1 MRLFAPA
8 LTLTLLASAPLAQA
22 DTLTEYTLDPTHTQ
36 VRFSWD
42 HFGFSTPGASFD
54 EVTGTVYVNEAH
66 PEQSRV
72 DVTIPVRSVHTHV
85 PLLDEH
91 LLTKPE
97 FFKADEHPTIT
108 FRSTGIRNADREEQ
122 EFDLVGVLTVNG
134 ISKEVVLDTEVNKV
148 GEHPMWDNARAIGL
162 SAETTIKRSDFGMG
176 AYAPAVSDEMDV
188 RITLE
193 GIEASAFAKKQP

>member
-1 MRLFAPA
+1 MRLALPA
-8 LTLTLLASAPLAQA
+8 LALTLLAAPMAQAA

-36 VRFSWD
+36 VRFTWD

-54 EVTGTVYVNEAH
+54 EVTGSVFVNEQQ
-66 PEQSRV
+66 PEKSRV
-72 DVTIPVRSVHTHV
+72 EVSIPVRSIHTHV

-97 FFKADEHPTIT
+97 FFKVEEHPTIT

-122 EFDLVGVLTVNG
+122 EFDLMGVLTVNG
-134 ISKEVVLDTEVNKV
+134 ISKEVVLETEVNKV
-148 GEHPMWDNARAIGL
+148 GQHPMWDNAPAIGL
-162 SAETTIKRSDFGMG
+162 DAKTTLKRSDFGMG
-176 AYAPAVSDEMDV
+176 AYAPAVSDELEV

-193 GIEASAFAKKQP
+193 AIEARAFANKQQ

>member
-1 MRLFAPA
+1 MRP
-8 LTLTLLASAPLAQA
+8 TLIATLLLAGSAFAQA
-22 DTLTEYTLDPTHTQ
+22 DTLTEYTLDPTHAQ
-36 VRFSWD
+36 VRFSWN

-54 EVTGTVYVNEAH
+54 EVTGTVYVNEEH

-72 DVTIPVRSVHTHV
+72 EVSIPVRSIHTHV
-85 PLLDEH
+85 ALLDEH

-97 FFKADEHPTIT
+97 FFKAGEHPTIT
-108 FRSTGIRNADREEQ
+108 FRSTGIRNVDREEN

-162 SAETTIKRSDFGMG
+162 SAETTLKRSDFGMG
-176 AYAPAVSDEMDV
+176 AYAPAVSDEMEIH
-188 RITLE
+188 ITLE
-193 GIEASAFAKKQP
+193 AIEAEAFAKKQQ